1 MSLLARLVPRCSVK
15 SAWERG
21 YLLANL
27 VKGGQP
33 LDPSTEI
40 AGGQQQVDALL
51 QLHILL
57 LILTNVHLQVVST

>member
-1 MSLLARLVPRCSVK
+1 MSLLARPIPRCSVQ

-27 VKGGQP
+27 VKGGQS

-40 AGGQQQVDALL
+40 AGSQQQVDTLL

-57 LILTNVHLQVVST
+57 LILTNVHLQVVRM